1 MTQVSLHLYDL
12 SMGMASTMSLS
23 LLGKQID
30 YVPHTGIVV
39 GGYEYFFGGGIQM
52 LPPAQVVQAFG
63 MSPIRVIQLGT
74 TTKSTATFH
83 AWINSVR
90 SQFTQATYDL
100 FRHNC
105 NNFSDAAAKFLL
117 DGTGIPSEIT
127 ELPKVFL
134 ETPLGQML
142 APMLSTQ
149 MGNMNASVAAA
160 GGQFSATTA
169 STNSTS
175 STSSVP
181 TPTAYVPPT
190 ATIPGP
196 AVTIKVMEVK
206 GDTISINLP
215 GITATVGMFRQ
226 RVADEL
232 NIEATH
238 FDQVL
243 VSDIRLIFMGKVLS
257 DMNATVASYGV
268 EDGFKV
274 LMAKK
279 VRPSAA
285 SSSSSSQQSTSAS
298 ASSSNFQQQQQ
309 QQQQR
314 SQPSPQSN
322 DPIDLAITKIR
333 TATRETALTC
343 LKTIETI
350 CSNIKSNPMEEKYRK
365 IKINN
370 GSFQRRVSN
379 VSGGIDI
386 LKAIGFTEVT
396 EGEHAGAYILIPSA
410 DLWNTL
416 VKAQSKLE
424 AAVRA
429 VESGS
434 GSGSNNSN
442 GGMPDMSNIQNML
455 NSGGLDANMLSGLA
469 QQAGNMDPQ
478 AMQNMMQSAMSNPS
492 IMQQLGP
499 MMNNPQVQAMMQNPQ
514 MMQQAMQAMQSNP
527 QMLQQM
533 MANMGGGGGNGMG
546 GMGGMGNGMGGMGN
560 GMGGMGNGVG
570 GNGTTS
576 RPPQVPVVAPTEE
589 NITQL
594 MGMGFSRE
602 RSENALRQTQNN
614 VAFAVQ
620 KLLG

>member
-1 MTQVSLHLYDL
+1 VTNTKIQKMTQVSLHLYDL

-63 MSPIRVIQLGT
+63 RSPIRVIQLGT

-90 SQFTQATYDL
+90 SQYTQATYDL

-190 ATIPGP
+190 ATVPGP

-232 NIEATH
+232 NSQATH

-285 SSSSSSQQSTSAS
+285 SSSQQSTSAS
-298 ASSSNFQQQQQ
+298 ASASASSSNFQQ

-333 TATRETALTC
+333 TAAHETALTC

-514 MMQQAMQAMQSNP
+514 MIQQAMQAMQSNP

-546 GMGGMGNGMGGMGN
+546 GMGGMGS
-560 GMGGMGNGVG
+560 GVG

>member
-63 MSPIRVIQLGT
+63 RSPIRVIQLGT

-90 SQFTQATYDL
+90 SQYTQATYDL

-190 ATIPGP
+190 ATVPGP

-232 NIEATH
+232 NSQATH
-238 FDQVL
+238 LDQVL

-285 SSSSSSQQSTSAS
+285 SSSSSQQSTSAS
-298 ASSSNFQQQQQ
+298 ASSSTFQQ

-322 DPIDLAITKIR
+322 DPVDLAITKIR
-333 TATRETALTC
+333 TAARETALTC

-514 MMQQAMQAMQSNP
+514 MIQQAMQAMQSNP

-546 GMGGMGNGMGGMGN
+546 GMGGMGS
-560 GMGGMGNGVG
+560 GVG

>member
-1 MTQVSLHLYDL
+1 
-12 SMGMASTMSLS
+12 
-23 LLGKQID
+23 
-30 YVPHTGIVV
+30 
-39 GGYEYFFGGGIQM
+39 
-52 LPPAQVVQAFG
+52 
-63 MSPIRVIQLGT
+63 
-74 TTKSTATFH
+74 
-83 AWINSVR
+83 
-90 SQFTQATYDL
+90 
-100 FRHNC
+100 
-105 NNFSDAAAKFLL
+105 
-117 DGTGIPSEIT
+117 
-127 ELPKVFL
+127 
-134 ETPLGQML
+134 
-142 APMLSTQ
+142 
-149 MGNMNASVAAA
+149 
-160 GGQFSATTA
+160 
-169 STNSTS
+169 
-175 STSSVP
+175 
-181 TPTAYVPPT
+181 
-190 ATIPGP
+190 
-196 AVTIKVMEVK
+196 
-206 GDTISINLP
+206 
-215 GITATVGMFRQ
+215 
-226 RVADEL
+226 
-232 NIEATH
+232 
-238 FDQVL
+238 
-243 VSDIRLIFMGKVLS
+243 
-257 DMNATVASYGV
+257 
-268 EDGFKV
+268 
-274 LMAKK
+274 
-279 VRPSAA
+279 
-285 SSSSSSQQSTSAS
+285 SSSSSQQSTSAS

-333 TATRETALTC
+333 TAARETALTC

-546 GMGGMGNGMGGMGN
+546 GMGGMG
-560 GMGGMGNGVG
+560 
-570 GNGTTS
+570 
-576 RPPQVPVVAPTEE
+576 
-589 NITQL
+589 
-594 MGMGFSRE
+594 
-602 RSENALRQTQNN
+602 
-614 VAFAVQ
+614 
-620 KLLG
+620 